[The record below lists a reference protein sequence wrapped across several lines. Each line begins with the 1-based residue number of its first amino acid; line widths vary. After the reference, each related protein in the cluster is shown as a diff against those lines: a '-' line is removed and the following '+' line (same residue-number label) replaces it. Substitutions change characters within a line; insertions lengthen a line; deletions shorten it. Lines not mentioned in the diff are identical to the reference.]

1 MKRHFLLL
9 CLLVSVMTAWA
20 DNYKV
25 AANYTPLSELTSGYY
40 VIRVFGDKANANG
53 NYLYSNGERAQHDA
67 ASVTTSYE
75 GTDEL
80 TNANY
85 VWKLYVGETNGQ
97 KTIQLYNVGANKFIR
112 KNIKEADD
120 AQKTNNKMLGDAI
133 ATYNTL
139 ENVNSPQGFRLKSGN
154 VFVVDDGSKTD
165 GYLGNWAVKETAD
178 NCAQF
183 KVYKVGIDVTY
194 NFDLD
199 GKTYTK
205 KVTALGTETPQAA
218 YEAFYTFPGY
228 VKTTDTWPSGTV
240 SEENNTF
247 TIACSKVNGYPVETN
262 KWYFMKI
269 GIFGESSSN
278 AARNGY
284 IFDTSSQITT
294 NTQTVGLLNNGFAW
308 KFEGNPFDGYTI
320 VNAAGRRLVTS
331 IVGTNADASTSPS
344 MVKIEST
351 DKAYCDK
358 WDVQGTSVVKND
370 KQSAYWGKHAF
381 VLSAKDH
388 PNYIIHA
395 YNSNKVGYW
404 KSTEVD
410 EGSAIVLSNTLPA
423 ISLKE
428 SNGKHYATY
437 YLPFAA
443 KAPEGVKAYA
453 GTVSNGSV
461 KLTEYANGVIPA
473 NTGVLLV
480 SDNATSAT
488 FTLANDADVTAID
501 NDLKGVNALTELTN
515 VKNSEQVRIFSTKD
529 GVAGFYKPNSNIT
542 SLAANKAYV
551 MAPAT
556 EGALALNFGGNV
568 TGINSVSDNAVMPN
582 NVEIY
587 DLAGRRVNHAVKGVY
602 VVNGKKIIVK

>member
-25 AANYTPLSELTSGYY
+25 AATCTPLSELTSGYY
-40 VIRVFGDKANANG
+40 VIRVFGDKANDNG
-53 NYLYSNGERAQHDA
+53 NYLYGNGQKAQHDA

-75 GTDEL
+75 GTSTL
-80 TNANY
+80 TDANY
-85 VWKLYVGETNGQ
+85 VWKIYVGETNGQ
-97 KTIQLYNVGANKFIR
+97 KTIQLYNVGTNKFIR
-112 KNIKEADD
+112 KNTQDN
-120 AQKTNNKMLGDAI
+120 TNNNNMLGDGNI
-133 ATYNTL
+133 ATYYTL
-139 ENVNSPQGFRLKSGN
+139 ENANSPKGFRLKSGN
-154 VFVVDDGSKTD
+154 VFVVDDRNDSNNEFF
-165 GYLGNWAVKETAD
+165 LGNWAVKETD
-178 NCAQF
+178 SNCAQF
-183 KVYKVGIDVTY
+183 KVYKVGFDVTY
-194 NFDLD
+194 NFELD

-205 KVTALGTETPQAA
+205 KVTALGTGTPQDA
-218 YEAFYTFPGY
+218 YNAFYTFPGY
-228 VKTTDTWPSGTV
+228 VTATWPSGNV

-247 TIACSKVNGYPVETN
+247 TIACSKTGGYPVETN

-269 GIFGESSSN
+269 GIFGEGNS
-278 AARNGY
+278 RNGY

-308 KFEGNPFDGYTI
+308 KFEGNPFDGYAI

-331 IVGTNADASTSPS
+331 VVGTSDDASTSPS
-344 MVKIEST
+344 MVKIESA

-358 WDVQGTSVVKND
+358 WDVQGTSVVA
-370 KQSAYWGKHAF
+370 QGSWYAYWGTGAF

-395 YNSNKVGYW
+395 YNTNKVGYW
-404 KSTEVD
+404 KSTAVD

-423 ISLKE
+423 ISLNE
-428 SNGKHYATY
+428 SDGKHYATY

-488 FTLANDADVTAID
+488 FTLANNADVTAID
-501 NDLKGVNALTELTN
+501 NDLKGVTAVTELTG
-515 VKNSEQVRIFSTKD
+515 VENSDQVRIFSTKD

-551 MAPAT
+551 MAPST
-556 EGALALNFGGNV
+556 EGALALNFGGDV
-568 TGINSVSDNAVMPN
+568 TAINSVSDNAAMSHNAV
-582 NVEIY
+582 IY
-587 DLAGRRVNHAVKGVY
+587 DLAGRRVSHAVKGVY
-602 VVNGKKIIVK
+602 VINGKKIIVK

>member
-9 CLLVSVMTAWA
+9 CLLVSVMTTWA

-25 AANYTPLSELTSGYY
+25 AATCTPLSELTSGYY

-75 GTDEL
+75 GTSTL
-80 TNANY
+80 TDANY
-85 VWKLYVGETNGQ
+85 VWKVYVGETIGQ

-112 KNIKEADD
+112 KN
-120 AQKTNNKMLGDAI
+120 AQEEYTTNNNMLGDAI

-139 ENVNSPQGFRLKSGN
+139 ENANSPQGFRLKSGN
-154 VFVVDDGSKTD
+154 VFVVDDGSTTD
-165 GYLGNWAVKETAD
+165 GYLGNWAVEETAS

-194 NFDLD
+194 NFVLD
-199 GKTYTK
+199 GNTYTK

-218 YEAFYTFPGY
+218 YNAFYTFPGY
-228 VKTTDTWPSGTV
+228 IRATWADGTV
-240 SEENNTF
+240 SESNNTF
-247 TIACSKVNGYPVETN
+247 TIECNKVNGYPVETN

-269 GIFGESSSN
+269 GIFGEGNS
-278 AARNGY
+278 RNGY
-284 IFDTSSQITT
+284 IFDTSSQIAT

-308 KFEGNPFDGYTI
+308 KFEGNPFDGYAI
-320 VNAAGRRLVTS
+320 VNAAGSRLVTS
-331 IVGTNADASTSPS
+331 VVGTSDNASTSPS

-358 WDVQGTSVVKND
+358 WDIQGTSVVKEGSWN
-370 KQSAYWGKHAF
+370 AYWGKGAF

-388 PNYIIHA
+388 PGYIIHA
-395 YNSNKVGYW
+395 HNSNKVGYG
-404 KSTEVD
+404 KSTAVD
-410 EGSAIVLSNTLPA
+410 EGPAIVLSNTLPA
-423 ISLKE
+423 ISLNE

-453 GTVSNGSV
+453 GTVSNGNV

-473 NTGVLLV
+473 NEGVLLV

-488 FTLANDADVTAID
+488 FTLANDADVTTID
-501 NDLKGVNALTELTN
+501 NDLKGVNAVTKLTN
-515 VKNSEQVRIFSTKD
+515 VENSEQVRIFSTKD
-529 GVAGFYKPNSNIT
+529 GVVGFYKPNSDIT

-551 MAPAT
+551 IAPAT

-568 TGINSVSDNAVMPN
+568 TGINSVSDNAAMPN

>member
-25 AANYTPLSELTSGYY
+25 AATCTPLSELTSGYY

-75 GTDEL
+75 EGTDEL
-80 TNANY
+80 TDANY
-85 VWKLYVGETNGQ
+85 VWKVYVGETNGQ

-112 KNIKEADD
+112 KN
-120 AQKTNNKMLGDAI
+120 AQEEYTTNNNMLGDAI

-139 ENVNSPQGFRLKSGN
+139 ENANSPQGFRLKSGN
-154 VFVVDDGSKTD
+154 VFVVDDGSTTD
-165 GYLGNWAVKETAD
+165 GYLGNWAVEETAS

-194 NFDLD
+194 NFVLD
-199 GKTYTK
+199 GNTYTK

-218 YEAFYTFPGY
+218 YNAFYTFPGY
-228 VKTTDTWPSGTV
+228 IRATWADGTV
-240 SEENNTF
+240 SESNNTF
-247 TIACSKVNGYPVETN
+247 TVACSKVNGYPVETN

-269 GIFGESSSN
+269 GIFGESNS
-278 AARNGY
+278 RNGY

-308 KFEGNPFDGYTI
+308 KFEGNPFDGYAI
-320 VNAAGRRLVTS
+320 VNAAGSRLVTS
-331 IVGTNADASTSPS
+331 VVGTSDNASTSPS
-344 MVKIEST
+344 MVKIESA

-358 WDVQGTSVVKND
+358 WDIQGTSVVKEGSWN
-370 KQSAYWGKHAF
+370 AYWGKGAF

-388 PNYIIHA
+388 PGYIIHA

-423 ISLKE
+423 ISLNE

-473 NTGVLLV
+473 NEGVLLV

-488 FTLANDADVTAID
+488 FTLANDADVTTID
-501 NDLKGVNALTELTN
+501 NDLKGVTAATELTG
-515 VKNSEQVRIFSTKD
+515 VDNSERVRIFSTKD

-568 TGINSVSDNAVMPN
+568 TGINSVSDNAAMPN

-587 DLAGRRVNHAVKGVY
+587 DLAGRRVSHAVKGVY

>member
-25 AANYTPLSELTSGYY
+25 AATCTPLSELTSGYY
-40 VIRVFGDKANANG
+40 VIRVFGDKANDNG
-53 NYLYSNGERAQHDA
+53 NYLYSNGQKAQHDA

-75 GTDEL
+75 GTSNL
-80 TNANY
+80 TDANY
-85 VWKLYVGETNGQ
+85 VWKVYVGETNGQ

-112 KNIKEADD
+112 KNAKEGD
-120 AQKTNNKMLGDAI
+120 ATNNNMLGDGAI

-139 ENVNSPQGFRLKSGN
+139 ENANSPKGFRLKSGN
-154 VFVVDDGSKTD
+154 VFVVDDGTTSN
-165 GYLGNWAVKETAD
+165 GFLGNWAVKETAA

-183 KVYKVGIDVTY
+183 KVYKVGFDVTY
-194 NFDLD
+194 NFELD
-199 GKTYTK
+199 GSTYTK
-205 KVTALGTETPQAA
+205 KVTALGTETPKAA

-228 VKTTDTWPSGTV
+228 VQPTWADGTV
-240 SEENNTF
+240 SESNNTF
-247 TIACSKVNGYPVETN
+247 TVACSKPNGYPVETN

-269 GIFGESSSN
+269 GIFDENGSN

-294 NTQTVGLLNNGFAW
+294 DTQTVGLHNNGFAW
-308 KFEGNPFDGYTI
+308 KFEGNLFDGYVI

-331 IVGTNADASTSPS
+331 VVGISDNASTSPS
-344 MVKIEST
+344 MVKIESA

-358 WDVQGTSVVKND
+358 WDVQGTSVVKEGSWN
-370 KQSAYWGKHAF
+370 AYWGKGAF

-388 PNYIIHA
+388 PEYIIHA
-395 YNSNKVGYW
+395 YNSKKVGYW
-404 KSTEVD
+404 KSTAVD

-423 ISLKE
+423 ISLNE
-428 SNGKHYATY
+428 SDGKHYATY

-473 NTGVLLV
+473 NKGVLLV

-488 FTLANDADVTAID
+488 FTLANDADVTVTD
-501 NDLKGVNALTELTN
+501 NDLKGVNAVTELTG
-515 VKNSEQVRIFSTKD
+515 VDNSGQVRIFSTKN

-568 TGINSVSDNAVMPN
+568 TGINSVSDNAAMPHN
-582 NVEIY
+582 AVIY
-587 DLAGRRVNHAVKGVY
+587 DLAGRRVSHAVKGVY
-602 VVNGKKIIVK
+602 VINGKKIIVK

>member
-9 CLLVSVMTAWA
+9 CLLVSVMTTWA

-25 AANYTPLSELTSGYY
+25 AATCTPLSELTSGYY

-75 GTDEL
+75 GTSTL
-80 TNANY
+80 TDANY
-85 VWKLYVGETNGQ
+85 VWKVYVGETNGQ

-112 KNIKEADD
+112 KNVQEVYE
-120 AQKTNNKMLGDAI
+120 TNNNMLGDAI
-133 ATYNTL
+133 ATYKTL
-139 ENVNSPQGFRLKSGN
+139 ENANSPQGFRLKSGN
-154 VFVVDDGSKTD
+154 VFVVDDGSTTD
-165 GYLGNWAVKETAD
+165 GYLGNWAVEETAS

-194 NFDLD
+194 NFVLD
-199 GKTYTK
+199 GNTYTK

-218 YEAFYTFPGY
+218 YNAFYTFPGY
-228 VKTTDTWPSGTV
+228 IRATWADGTV
-240 SEENNTF
+240 SESNNTF
-247 TIACSKVNGYPVETN
+247 TIECNKVNGYPVETN

-269 GIFGESSSN
+269 GIFGEGNS
-278 AARNGY
+278 RNGY
-284 IFDTSSQITT
+284 IFDTSSQIAT

-308 KFEGNPFDGYTI
+308 KFEGNPFDGYAI
-320 VNAAGRRLVTS
+320 VNAAGSRLVTS
-331 IVGTNADASTSPS
+331 VVGTSDNASTSPS
-344 MVKIEST
+344 MVKIESA

-358 WDVQGTSVVKND
+358 WDIQGTSVVKEGSWN
-370 KQSAYWGKHAF
+370 AYWGKGAF

-388 PNYIIHA
+388 PGYIIHA
-395 YNSNKVGYW
+395 HNSNKVGYW
-404 KSTEVD
+404 KSTAVD

-423 ISLKE
+423 ISLNE

-473 NTGVLLV
+473 NEGVLLV

-488 FTLANDADVTAID
+488 FTLANDADVTTID
-501 NDLKGVNALTELTN
+501 NDLKGVNDVTELTN
-515 VKNSEQVRIFSTKD
+515 VENSEQVRIFSTKG
-529 GVAGFYKPNSNIT
+529 GVVGFYKPNSNIT

-551 MAPAT
+551 IAPAT

-568 TGINSVSDNAVMPN
+568 TGINSVSDNAAMPN

>member
-25 AANYTPLSELTSGYY
+25 AATCTPLSELTSGYY
-40 VIRVFGDKANANG
+40 VIRVFGDKANDNG

-67 ASVTTSYE
+67 ASVTTAYE

-85 VWKLYVGETNGQ
+85 VWKVYVGETNGQ

-112 KNIKEADD
+112 KNIKLNDD

-139 ENVNSPQGFRLKSGN
+139 ENANSPQGFRLKSGN
-154 VFVVDDGSKTD
+154 VFVVDDGSTTD
-165 GYLGNWAVKETAD
+165 GYLGNWAVEETAP

-194 NFDLD
+194 NFELD
-199 GKTYTK
+199 GNTYTK

-218 YEAFYTFPGY
+218 YNAFYTFPGY
-228 VKTTDTWPSGTV
+228 IRASWASGTV
-240 SEENNTF
+240 SEENNSF
-247 TIACSKVNGYPVETN
+247 TIECSKVNGYPVEIN

-294 NTQTVGLLNNGFAW
+294 NTQTVSLLNNGFAW
-308 KFEGNPFDGYTI
+308 KFEGNPFDGYAI

-331 IVGTNADASTSPS
+331 VVGTSDDASTSPS
-344 MVKIEST
+344 MVNIET
-351 DKAYCDK
+351 VDKAYCDK
-358 WDVQGTSVVKND
+358 WDIQGTSVVKQGSWN
-370 KQSAYWGKHAF
+370 AYWGKGAF

-388 PNYIIHA
+388 PDYIIHA
-395 YNSNKVGYW
+395 YNTKKVGYW

-423 ISLKE
+423 INLNE

-501 NDLKGVNALTELTN
+501 NDIKGVNAVTKLTGVN
-515 VKNSEQVRIFSTKD
+515 NSEQVRIFSTKD
-529 GVAGFYKPNSNIT
+529 GVAGFYKPNNNIT

-568 TGINSVSDNAVMPN
+568 TGINSVSDNAAMPN
-582 NVEIY
+582 NVVIY
-587 DLAGRRVNHAVKGVY
+587 DLAGRRVSHAVKGVY

>member
-9 CLLVSVMTAWA
+9 CLLVSVMTTWA

-25 AANYTPLSELTSGYY
+25 AATCTPLSELTSGYY

-75 GTDEL
+75 GTSTL
-80 TNANY
+80 TDANY
-85 VWKLYVGETNGQ
+85 VWKVYVGETNGQ

-112 KNIKEADD
+112 KN
-120 AQKTNNKMLGDAI
+120 AQENYTTNNNMLGDAI
-133 ATYNTL
+133 ATYKTL
-139 ENVNSPQGFRLKSGN
+139 ENANSPQGFRLKSGN
-154 VFVVDDGSKTD
+154 VFVVDDGSTTD
-165 GYLGNWAVKETAD
+165 GYLGNWAVEETAS

-194 NFDLD
+194 NFVLD

-218 YEAFYTFPGY
+218 YNAFYTFPGY
-228 VKTTDTWPSGTV
+228 VRASWADGTV
-240 SEENNTF
+240 SESNNTF
-247 TIACSKVNGYPVETN
+247 TIECSKTNDYPVEID

-269 GIFGESSSN
+269 GIFGEGNS
-278 AARNGY
+278 RNGY

-308 KFEGNPFDGYTI
+308 KFEGNPFDGYAI
-320 VNAAGRRLVTS
+320 VNAAGSRLVTS
-331 IVGTNADASTSPS
+331 VVGTSDNASTSPS
-344 MVKIEST
+344 MVKIESA

-358 WDVQGTSVVKND
+358 WDVQGTSVVASGS
-370 KQSAYWGKHAF
+370 QSAYWGAHAF

-395 YNSNKVGYW
+395 YDTNKVGYW
-404 KSTEVD
+404 KSTAVD
-410 EGSAIVLSNTLPA
+410 VGSAIVLSNTLPA
-423 ISLKE
+423 ISLNA

-437 YLPFAA
+437 CLPFAA

-473 NTGVLLV
+473 NKGVLLV

-488 FTLANDADVTAID
+488 FTLANDDDVTTID
-501 NDLKGVNALTELTN
+501 NDLKGVNAVTELTN
-515 VKNSEQVRIFSTKD
+515 VENSEQVRIFSTKD
-529 GVAGFYKPNSNIT
+529 GVVGFYKPNSNIT

-568 TGINSVSDNAVMPN
+568 TGINSVSDNAAMPN

>member
-9 CLLVSVMTAWA
+9 CLLVSVMTTWA

-25 AANYTPLSELTSGYY
+25 AATCTPLSELTSGYY

-75 GTDEL
+75 GTSTL
-80 TNANY
+80 TDANY
-85 VWKLYVGETNGQ
+85 VWKVYVGETNGQ

-139 ENVNSPQGFRLKSGN
+139 ENANSPQGFRLKSGD
-154 VFVVDDGSKTD
+154 VFVVDDGSTTD
-165 GYLGNWAVKETAD
+165 GYLGNWAVEETAP

-183 KVYKVGIDVTY
+183 KVYKVGFDVTY
-194 NFDLD
+194 NFQLD
-199 GKTYTK
+199 DKTYTK
-205 KVTALGTETPQAA
+205 KVTALGTETPKAA

-228 VKTTDTWPSGTV
+228 IRATWAEGTV
-240 SEENNTF
+240 SESNNSF
-247 TIACSKVNGYPVETN
+247 TVACSKVNDYPVETN

-269 GIFGESSSN
+269 GIFGEGNS
-278 AARNGY
+278 RNGY

-294 NTQTVGLLNNGFAW
+294 NTQTVGLLNNVFAW
-308 KFEGNPFDGYTI
+308 KFEGNPFDGYVI

-331 IVGTNADASTSPS
+331 VVGTSDNASTSPS
-344 MVKIEST
+344 MVKIESA

-358 WDVQGTSVVKND
+358 WDIQGTSVVKEGSWN
-370 KQSAYWGKHAF
+370 AYWGKGAF

-388 PNYIIHA
+388 PGYIIHA

-423 ISLKE
+423 INLNE

-473 NTGVLLV
+473 NKGVLLV

-501 NDLKGVNALTELTN
+501 NDLKGVTAATELTG
-515 VKNSEQVRIFSTKD
+515 VDNSERVRIFSTKD

-568 TGINSVSDNAVMPN
+568 TGINSVSDNAAMPHSA
-582 NVEIY
+582 VIY

>member
-75 GTDEL
+75 GTSTL
-80 TNANY
+80 TDANY
-85 VWKLYVGETNGQ
+85 VWKVYVGETNGQ

-139 ENVNSPQGFRLKSGN
+139 ENANSPQGFRLKSGD
-154 VFVVDDGSKTD
+154 VFVVDDGSTTD
-165 GYLGNWAVKETAD
+165 GYLGNWAVKETAT

-194 NFDLD
+194 NFVLD

-218 YEAFYTFPGY
+218 YNAFYTFPGY
-228 VKTTDTWPSGTV
+228 VRASWADGTV
-240 SEENNTF
+240 SESNNTF
-247 TIACSKVNGYPVETN
+247 TIECSKTNDYPVETN

-269 GIFGESSSN
+269 GLFGEGNS
-278 AARNGY
+278 RNGY

-320 VNAAGRRLVTS
+320 VNAAGSRLVTS
-331 IVGTNADASTSPS
+331 IVGTSDDASTSPS
-344 MVKIEST
+344 MVKIET
-351 DKAYCDK
+351 ADKAYCDK
-358 WDVQGTSVVKND
+358 WDIQGTSVVKEGSWN
-370 KQSAYWGKHAF
+370 AYWGKGAF

-388 PNYIIHA
+388 PGYIIHA

-404 KSTEVD
+404 KSTAVD

-423 ISLKE
+423 ISLNA

-437 YLPFAA
+437 CLPFAA

-473 NTGVLLV
+473 NKGVLLV

-488 FTLANDADVTAID
+488 FTLADDADVTTID
-501 NDLKGVNALTELTN
+501 NDLKGVNDVTELTN
-515 VKNSEQVRIFSTKD
+515 VENREQVRIFSTKD
-529 GVAGFYKPNSNIT
+529 GVVGFYKPNSNIT

-551 MAPAT
+551 MAPAK

>member
-25 AANYTPLSELTSGYY
+25 AATCTPLSELTSGYY
-40 VIRVFGDKANANG
+40 VIRVFGDKANDNG
-53 NYLYSNGERAQHDA
+53 NYLYGNGQKAQHDA

-75 GTDEL
+75 GTSTL
-80 TNANY
+80 ANANY
-85 VWKLYVGETNGQ
+85 VWKIYVGETNGQ
-97 KTIQLYNVGANKFIR
+97 KTIQLYNVGTNKFIR
-112 KNIKEADD
+112 KN
-120 AQKTNNKMLGDAI
+120 AQEDYATNNNMLGDGAI

-139 ENVNSPQGFRLKSGN
+139 ENANSPKGFRLKSGN
-154 VFVVDDGSKTD
+154 VFVVDDGSRTD
-165 GYLGNWAVKETAD
+165 GYLGNWAVKETAT

-194 NFDLD
+194 NFELD

-205 KVTALGTETPQAA
+205 KVTALGTETPKAA

-228 VKTTDTWPSGTV
+228 VTANWETNTV
-240 SEENNTF
+240 SESNNTF
-247 TIACSKVNGYPVETN
+247 IVACSKTGGYPVETN

-269 GIFGESSSN
+269 GIFGEGNS
-278 AARNGY
+278 RNGY

-308 KFEGNPFDGYTI
+308 KFEGNPFDGYAI

-331 IVGTNADASTSPS
+331 VVGTSDDASTSPS
-344 MVKIEST
+344 MVKIESA

-358 WDVQGTSVVKND
+358 WDVQGTSVVA
-370 KQSAYWGKHAF
+370 QGSWYAYWGTGAF

-395 YNSNKVGYW
+395 YNTNKVGYW
-404 KSTEVD
+404 KSTAVD

-423 ISLKE
+423 ISLNE
-428 SNGKHYATY
+428 SDGKHYATY

-488 FTLANDADVTAID
+488 FTLANNADVTAID
-501 NDLKGVNALTELTN
+501 NDLKGVTAVTELTG
-515 VKNSEQVRIFSTKD
+515 VENSDQVRIFSTKD

-551 MAPAT
+551 MAPST
-556 EGALALNFGGNV
+556 EGALALNFGGDV
-568 TGINSVSDNAVMPN
+568 TAINSVSDNAAMSHNAV
-582 NVEIY
+582 IY
-587 DLAGRRVNHAVKGVY
+587 DLAGRRVSHAVKGVY
-602 VVNGKKIIVK
+602 VINGKKIIVK

>member
-25 AANYTPLSELTSGYY
+25 AATCTPLSELTSGYY

-75 GTDEL
+75 EGTDEL
-80 TNANY
+80 TDANY
-85 VWKLYVGETNGQ
+85 VWKVYVGETNGQ

-112 KNIKEADD
+112 KN
-120 AQKTNNKMLGDAI
+120 AQENYTTNNNMLGDAI

-139 ENVNSPQGFRLKSGN
+139 ENANSPQGFRLKSGN
-154 VFVVDDGSKTD
+154 VFVVDDGSTTD
-165 GYLGNWAVKETAD
+165 GYLGNWAVEETAS

-194 NFDLD
+194 NFVLD

-218 YEAFYTFPGY
+218 YNAFYTFPGY
-228 VKTTDTWPSGTV
+228 IRATWADGTV
-240 SEENNTF
+240 SESNNTF
-247 TIACSKVNGYPVETN
+247 TIECNKVNGYPVETN

-269 GIFGESSSN
+269 GIFGEGNS
-278 AARNGY
+278 RNGY
-284 IFDTSSQITT
+284 IFDTSSQIAT

-308 KFEGNPFDGYTI
+308 KFEGNPFDGYAI

-331 IVGTNADASTSPS
+331 IVGTSDDASTSPS
-344 MVKIEST
+344 MVNIET
-351 DKAYCDK
+351 ADKAYCDK
-358 WDVQGTSVVKND
+358 WDIQGTSVVKEGSWN
-370 KQSAYWGKHAF
+370 AYWGKGAF

-388 PNYIIHA
+388 PGYIIHA
-395 YNSNKVGYW
+395 HNSNKVGYW
-404 KSTEVD
+404 KSTAVD

-423 ISLKE
+423 ISLNE

-473 NTGVLLV
+473 NEGVLLV

-488 FTLANDADVTAID
+488 FTLANDDDVTTID
-501 NDLKGVNALTELTN
+501 NDLKGVNAVTELTG
-515 VKNSEQVRIFSTKD
+515 VDNSERVRIFSTKD

-568 TGINSVSDNAVMPN
+568 TGINSVSDNAAMPN

-587 DLAGRRVNHAVKGVY
+587 DLAGRRVSHAVKGVY

>member
-9 CLLVSVMTAWA
+9 CLLVSVMTTWA

-25 AANYTPLSELTSGYY
+25 AATCTPLSELTSGYY

-75 GTDEL
+75 GTSTL
-80 TNANY
+80 TDANY
-85 VWKLYVGETNGQ
+85 VWKVYVGETNGQ

-112 KNIKEADD
+112 KN
-120 AQKTNNKMLGDAI
+120 AQENYTTNNNMLGDAI

-139 ENVNSPQGFRLKSGN
+139 ENANSPQGFRLKSGN
-154 VFVVDDGSKTD
+154 VFVVDDGSTTD
-165 GYLGNWAVKETAD
+165 GYLGNWAVEETAS

-194 NFDLD
+194 NFVLD

-218 YEAFYTFPGY
+218 YNAFYTFPGY
-228 VKTTDTWPSGTV
+228 VRASWADGTV
-240 SEENNTF
+240 SESNNTF
-247 TIACSKVNGYPVETN
+247 TIECSKTNDYPVETN

-269 GIFGESSSN
+269 GIFGEGNS
-278 AARNGY
+278 RNGY

-308 KFEGNPFDGYTI
+308 KFEGNPFDGYAI
-320 VNAAGRRLVTS
+320 VNAAGSRLVTS
-331 IVGTNADASTSPS
+331 VVGTSDNASTSPS
-344 MVKIEST
+344 MAKIESA

-358 WDVQGTSVVKND
+358 WDVQGTSVVASGS
-370 KQSAYWGKHAF
+370 QSAYWGAHAF

-395 YNSNKVGYW
+395 YDTNKVGYW
-404 KSTEVD
+404 KSTAVD
-410 EGSAIVLSNTLPA
+410 VGSAIVLSNTLPA
-423 ISLKE
+423 ISLNE
-428 SNGKHYATY
+428 SNGKHCATY

-473 NTGVLLV
+473 NKGVLLV

-501 NDLKGVNALTELTN
+501 NDLKGVTAATELTG
-515 VKNSEQVRIFSTKD
+515 VDNSERVRIFSTKD

-568 TGINSVSDNAVMPN
+568 TGINSVSDNAAMPN

>member
-40 VIRVFGDKANANG
+40 VIRVFGDKANAKG

-75 GTDEL
+75 GTSTL
-80 TNANY
+80 TDANY
-85 VWKLYVGETNGQ
+85 VWKVYVGETNGQ

-112 KNIKEADD
+112 KN
-120 AQKTNNKMLGDAI
+120 AQEEYTTNNNMLGDGAI

-139 ENVNSPQGFRLKSGN
+139 ENANSPQGFRLKSGN
-154 VFVVDDGSKTD
+154 VFVVDDGSTTD
-165 GYLGNWAVKETAD
+165 GYLGNWAVEETAS

-194 NFDLD
+194 NFVLD

-218 YEAFYTFPGY
+218 YNAFYTFPGY
-228 VKTTDTWPSGTV
+228 VRASWADGTV
-240 SEENNTF
+240 SESNNTF
-247 TIACSKVNGYPVETN
+247 TIECSKTNDYPVETN

-269 GIFGESSSN
+269 GLFGESSSN
-278 AARNGY
+278 AERNGY
-284 IFDTSSQITT
+284 IFDTSSQIAT
-294 NTQTVGLLNNGFAW
+294 NTQTVGLLNNSFAW
-308 KFEGNPFDGYTI
+308 KFEGNPFDGYAI
-320 VNAAGRRLVTS
+320 VNAAGSRLVTS
-331 IVGTNADASTSPS
+331 VVGTSDNASTSPS
-344 MVKIEST
+344 MVKIESA

-358 WDVQGTSVVKND
+358 WDVQGTSVVASGS
-370 KQSAYWGKHAF
+370 QSAYWGAHAF

-395 YNSNKVGYW
+395 YDTNKVGYW
-404 KSTEVD
+404 KSTAVD
-410 EGSAIVLSNTLPA
+410 VGSAIVLSNTLPA
-423 ISLKE
+423 ISLNE

-473 NTGVLLV
+473 NKGVLLV

-501 NDLKGVNALTELTN
+501 NDLKGVTAATELTG
-515 VKNSEQVRIFSTKD
+515 VDNSERVRIFSTKD

-568 TGINSVSDNAVMPN
+568 TGINSVSDNAAMPN

-602 VVNGKKIIVK
+602 VVNGKKNIVK

>member
-75 GTDEL
+75 GTDNL
-80 TNANY
+80 TDANY
-85 VWKLYVGETNGQ
+85 VWKVYVGETNGQ

-112 KNIKEADD
+112 KNVQEGYE
-120 AQKTNNKMLGDAI
+120 TNNNMLGDAI

-139 ENVNSPQGFRLKSGN
+139 ENANSPQGFRLKSGN
-154 VFVVDDGSKTD
+154 VFVVDDGSTTD
-165 GYLGNWAVKETAD
+165 GYLGNWAVKETAT

-194 NFDLD
+194 NFVLD

-218 YEAFYTFPGY
+218 YNAFYTFPGY
-228 VKTTDTWPSGTV
+228 VRASWADGTV
-240 SEENNTF
+240 SESNNTF
-247 TIACSKVNGYPVETN
+247 TIECSKTNDYPVETN

-269 GIFGESSSN
+269 GLFGEGNS
-278 AARNGY
+278 RNGY

-320 VNAAGRRLVTS
+320 VNAAGSRLVTS
-331 IVGTNADASTSPS
+331 IVGTSADASTSPS
-344 MVKIEST
+344 MVNIESA

-358 WDVQGTSVVKND
+358 WDVQGTSVVASGS
-370 KQSAYWGKHAF
+370 QSAYWGKHAF

-395 YNSNKVGYW
+395 YDTNKVGYW
-404 KSTEVD
+404 KSTAVD
-410 EGSAIVLSNTLPA
+410 VGSAIVLSNTLPA
-423 ISLKE
+423 ISLNE

-473 NTGVLLV
+473 NKGVLLV

-488 FTLANDADVTAID
+488 FTLANDADVTTID
-501 NDLKGVNALTELTN
+501 NDLKGVNDVTELTN
-515 VKNSEQVRIFSTKD
+515 VENSEQVRIFSTKD
-529 GVAGFYKPNSNIT
+529 GVVGFYKPNSNIT

-551 MAPAT
+551 MAPAK

-568 TGINSVSDNAVMPN
+568 TAINSVSDNAVMPN

-587 DLAGRRVNHAVKGVY
+587 DLAGRRVSHAVKGVY

>member
-25 AANYTPLSELTSGYY
+25 ATTCTPLSELTSGYY

-53 NYLYSNGERAQHDA
+53 NYLYGNGQRAQHDA

-75 GTDEL
+75 GKSTL

-85 VWKLYVGETNGQ
+85 VWKIYVGETNGQ
-97 KTIQLYNVGANKFIR
+97 KTIQLYNVGTNKFIR
-112 KNIKEADD
+112 KN
-120 AQKTNNKMLGDAI
+120 AQEDYSTNNNMLGDGAI

-139 ENVNSPQGFRLKSGN
+139 ENANSPQGFRLKSGN
-154 VFVVDDGSKTD
+154 VFVVDDGNTSD
-165 GYLGNWAVKETAD
+165 GYLGNWAVIETAP

-194 NFDLD
+194 NFALD
-199 GKTYTK
+199 GNTYTK
-205 KVTALGTETPQAA
+205 KVTALGTEAPQAA
-218 YEAFYTFPGY
+218 YNAFYTFPGY
-228 VKTTDTWPSGTV
+228 VTATWPSGTV

-247 TIACSKVNGYPVETN
+247 TIACSKVNGYPVEIN

-269 GIFGESSSN
+269 GIFGEGNS
-278 AARNGY
+278 RNGY

-294 NTQTVGLLNNGFAW
+294 NTQTVSLLNNGFAW
-308 KFEGNPFDGYTI
+308 KFEGNPFDGYAI

-331 IVGTNADASTSPS
+331 VVGTNDNASTSPS
-344 MVKIEST
+344 MVKIESA

-358 WDVQGTSVVKND
+358 WDVQGTSVVANGS
-370 KQSAYWGKHAF
+370 QNAYWGKHAF

-388 PNYIIHA
+388 PDYIIHA
-395 YNSNKVGYW
+395 YDTKKVGYW
-404 KSTEVD
+404 KSTAVD

-423 ISLKE
+423 INLNE
-428 SNGKHYATY
+428 SDGKHYATY

-488 FTLANDADVTAID
+488 FTLANDADVTSID

-551 MAPAT
+551 MAPDT

-568 TGINSVSDNAVMPN
+568 TGINSVSDNAAMPN
-582 NVEIY
+582 NVVIY
-587 DLAGRRVNHAVKGVY
+587 DLAGRRVSHAVKGVY

>member
-25 AANYTPLSELTSGYY
+25 AATCTPLSELTSGYY
-40 VIRVFGDKANANG
+40 VIRVFGDKANDNG
-53 NYLYSNGERAQHDA
+53 NYLYGNGQRAQHEA
-67 ASVTTSYE
+67 ASFTTSYE
-75 GTDEL
+75 GTSTL

-85 VWKLYVGETNGQ
+85 VWKIYVGETNGQ
-97 KTIQLYNVGANKFIR
+97 KTIQLYNVGANKFIH
-112 KNIKEADD
+112 KN
-120 AQKTNNKMLGDAI
+120 AQEEYTTNNNMLGDGAI

-139 ENVNSPQGFRLKSGN
+139 ENANSPQGFRLKSGN
-154 VFVVDDGSKTD
+154 VFVVDDGSTTD
-165 GYLGNWAVKETAD
+165 GYLGNWAVEETAS

-194 NFDLD
+194 NFVLD

-205 KVTALGTETPQAA
+205 KVTALGTEAPKAA

-228 VKTTDTWPSGTV
+228 VTTTATWPSGTV

-247 TIACSKVNGYPVETN
+247 TIACSKNSDYPVETN

-269 GIFGESSSN
+269 GLFGEGNS
-278 AARNGY
+278 RNGY
-284 IFDTSSQITT
+284 IFDTSSQIAT
-294 NTQTVGLLNNGFAW
+294 NTQTVGLLNNSFAW

-320 VNAAGRRLVTS
+320 VNATGHRLVTS
-331 IVGTNADASTSPS
+331 VMSNSNSSNYPTIVDIN
-344 MVKIEST
+344 T
-351 DKAYCDK
+351 DTKAYCDK
-358 WDVQGTSVVKND
+358 WDVQGTSVVASGS
-370 KQSAYWGKHAF
+370 QSAYWGAHAF

-388 PNYIIHA
+388 PTYILHA
-395 YNSNKVGYW
+395 YNNNKVGYW
-404 KSTEVD
+404 VSTTGVD
-410 EGSAIVLSNTLPA
+410 VGSAIVLSNTLPA
-423 ISLKE
+423 ISLNA

-437 YLPFAA
+437 CLPFAA

-473 NTGVLLV
+473 NKGVLLV

-488 FTLANDADVTAID
+488 FTLANDDDVTTID
-501 NDLKGVNALTELTN
+501 NDLKGVNDATELTS
-515 VKNSEQVRIFSTKD
+515 VENSEQVRIFSTKD
-529 GVAGFYKPNSNIT
+529 GVVGFYKPNSTIT

-587 DLAGRRVNHAVKGVY
+587 DLAGRRVSHAVKGVY

>member
-25 AANYTPLSELTSGYY
+25 AATCTPLSELTSGYY
-40 VIRVFGDKANANG
+40 VIRVFGDKANENG
-53 NYLYSNGERAQHDA
+53 NYLYGNGQRAQHDA

-75 GTDEL
+75 GTSTL
-80 TNANY
+80 TDAKY
-85 VWKLYVGETNGQ
+85 VWKIYVGETNGQ
-97 KTIQLYNVGANKFIR
+97 KTIQLYNVGTNKFIH
-112 KNIKEADD
+112 KNAKEAD
-120 AQKTNNKMLGDAI
+120 QTNNNMLGDGAI

-139 ENVNSPQGFRLKSGN
+139 ENTNSPKGFRLKSGN
-154 VFVVDDGSKTD
+154 VFVVDDNNTSD
-165 GYLGNWAVKETAD
+165 GYLGNWAVGETAP

-183 KVYKVGIDVTY
+183 KVYKVGFDVTY
-194 NFDLD
+194 NFELD
-199 GKTYTK
+199 GNTYTK

-218 YEAFYTFPGY
+218 YNAFYTFPGY
-228 VKTTDTWPSGTV
+228 IRASWASGIV
-240 SEENNTF
+240 SEENNSF
-247 TIACSKVNGYPVETN
+247 TIACSKVDGYPVETN

-278 AARNGY
+278 AERNGY

-308 KFEGNPFDGYTI
+308 NFEGNPFDGYAI

-331 IVGTNADASTSPS
+331 VVGTDATASTSPS
-344 MVKIEST
+344 MVNIESA

-358 WDVQGTSVVKND
+358 WDVQGTSVVAQGSWN
-370 KQSAYWGKHAF
+370 AYWGTGAF

-395 YNSNKVGYW
+395 YNSKKVGYW

-423 ISLKE
+423 INLNE
-428 SNGKHYATY
+428 SDGKHYATY

-473 NTGVLLV
+473 NKGVLLV

-501 NDLKGVNALTELTN
+501 NDLKGVNAVTELTG
-515 VKNSEQVRIFSTKD
+515 VDNSEQVRIFSTKD

-556 EGALALNFGGNV
+556 QGALALNFGGDV
-568 TGINSVSDNAVMPN
+568 TAINSVSDNAAMPHN
-582 NVEIY
+582 AVIY
-587 DLAGRRVNHAVKGVY
+587 DLAGRRVSHAVKGVY
-602 VVNGKKIIVK
+602 VINGKKIIVK

>member
-67 ASVTTSYE
+67 ASFTTSYE
-75 GTDEL
+75 GTSTL

-85 VWKLYVGETNGQ
+85 VWKIYVGETNGQ

-139 ENVNSPQGFRLKSGN
+139 ENANSPQGFRLKSGN
-154 VFVVDDGSKTD
+154 VFVVDDGSTTD
-165 GYLGNWAVKETAD
+165 GYLGNWAVNETAT

-194 NFDLD
+194 NFVLD

-205 KVTALGTETPQAA
+205 KVTALGTETPKAA

-228 VKTTDTWPSGTV
+228 VTTTATWPSGTV

-247 TIACSKVNGYPVETN
+247 TIACSKNSDYPVETN

-269 GIFGESSSN
+269 GLFGETN
-278 AARNGY
+278 ATRNGY
-284 IFDTSSQITT
+284 IFDTSSQIAT

-320 VNAAGRRLVTS
+320 VNATGRRLVTS
-331 IVGTNADASTSPS
+331 VMSNSNSSNYPTIVDIN
-344 MVKIEST
+344 T
-351 DKAYCDK
+351 DTKAYCDK
-358 WDVQGTSVVKND
+358 WDVQGTSVVASGS
-370 KQSAYWGKHAF
+370 QSAYWGAHAF

-388 PNYIIHA
+388 PTYILHA
-395 YNSNKVGYW
+395 YNNNKVGYW
-404 KSTEVD
+404 VSTGVD
-410 EGSAIVLSNTLPA
+410 VGSAIVLSNTLPA
-423 ISLKE
+423 VSLNE
-428 SNGKHYATY
+428 SDGKHYATY

-461 KLTEYANGVIPA
+461 KLTEYVNGVIPA
-473 NTGVLLV
+473 NKGVLLV

-488 FTLANDADVTAID
+488 FTLANDADVTVID
-501 NDLKGVNALTELTN
+501 NDLKGVNDITELTN
-515 VKNSEQVRIFSTKD
+515 VENSEQVRIFSTKD
-529 GVAGFYKPNSNIT
+529 GVVGFYKPNSTIT

-551 MAPAT
+551 MAPAK
-556 EGALALNFGGNV
+556 EGALALNFDGNV
-568 TGINSVSDNAVMPN
+568 TGINSVSDNAAMPN

-587 DLAGRRVNHAVKGVY
+587 DLAGRRVSHAVKGVY

>member
-75 GTDEL
+75 GTDKL
-80 TNANY
+80 TDANY
-85 VWKLYVGETNGQ
+85 VWKVYVGETNGQ

-112 KNIKEADD
+112 KN
-120 AQKTNNKMLGDAI
+120 AQENYTTNNNMLGDAI

-139 ENVNSPQGFRLKSGN
+139 ENANSPQGFRLKSGN
-154 VFVVDDGSKTD
+154 VFVVDDGSTTD
-165 GYLGNWAVKETAD
+165 GYLGNWAVEETAS

-194 NFDLD
+194 NFVLD
-199 GKTYTK
+199 GNTYTK

-218 YEAFYTFPGY
+218 YNAFYTFPGY
-228 VKTTDTWPSGTV
+228 IRATWADGTV
-240 SEENNTF
+240 SESNNTF
-247 TIACSKVNGYPVETN
+247 TIECNKVNGYPVETN

-269 GIFGESSSN
+269 GIFGEGNS
-278 AARNGY
+278 RNGY
-284 IFDTSSQITT
+284 IFDTSSQIAT

-308 KFEGNPFDGYTI
+308 KFEGNPFDGYAI
-320 VNAAGRRLVTS
+320 VNAAGSRLVTS
-331 IVGTNADASTSPS
+331 VVGTSDNASTSPS
-344 MVKIEST
+344 MVKIKSA

-358 WDVQGTSVVKND
+358 WDVQGTSVVASGS
-370 KQSAYWGKHAF
+370 QSAYWGAHAF

-395 YNSNKVGYW
+395 YDTKKVGYW
-404 KSTEVD
+404 KSTAVD
-410 EGSAIVLSNTLPA
+410 VGSAIVLSNTLPA
-423 ISLKE
+423 ISLNE

-473 NTGVLLV
+473 NKGVLLV

-501 NDLKGVNALTELTN
+501 NDLKGVTAVTELTN
-515 VKNSEQVRIFSTKD
+515 VENSERVRIFSTKD

-568 TGINSVSDNAVMPN
+568 TGINSVSDNAAMPN

>member
-25 AANYTPLSELTSGYY
+25 AATCTPLSELTSGYY
-40 VIRVFGDKANANG
+40 VIRVFGDKANDNG
-53 NYLYSNGERAQHDA
+53 NYLYGNDQKAQHDA

-75 GTDEL
+75 GKSTLTD
-80 TNANY
+80 AKY
-85 VWKLYVGETNGQ
+85 VWKIYVGETNGQ
-97 KTIQLYNVGANKFIR
+97 KTIQLYNVGTNKFIR
-112 KNIKEADD
+112 KN
-120 AQKTNNKMLGDAI
+120 AQEGYATNNNMLGDGAI

-139 ENVNSPQGFRLKSGN
+139 ENANSPKGFRLKSGN
-154 VFVVDDGSKTD
+154 VFVVDDGSRTD
-165 GYLGNWAVKETAD
+165 GYLGNWAVKETD
-178 NCAQF
+178 SNCAQF
-183 KVYKVGIDVTY
+183 KVYKVGFDVTY
-194 NFDLD
+194 NFELD

-205 KVTALGTETPQAA
+205 KVTALGTETPKAA

-228 VKTTDTWPSGTV
+228 VTANWETNTV
-240 SEENNTF
+240 SESNNTF
-247 TIACSKVNGYPVETN
+247 TVACSKTGGYPVETN

-269 GIFGESSSN
+269 GIFGEGNS
-278 AARNGY
+278 RNGY

-308 KFEGNPFDGYTI
+308 KFEGNPFDGYAI

-331 IVGTNADASTSPS
+331 VVGTDDNASTSPS
-344 MVKIEST
+344 MVKIESA

-358 WDVQGTSVVKND
+358 WDVQGTSVVAQGSWN
-370 KQSAYWGKHAF
+370 AYWGTGAF

-404 KSTEVD
+404 KSTAVD

-423 ISLKE
+423 ISLNE
-428 SNGKHYATY
+428 SDGKHYATY

-473 NTGVLLV
+473 NKGVLLV

-488 FTLANDADVTAID
+488 FTLANDADVTTID
-501 NDLKGVNALTELTN
+501 NDLKGVNAVTELAG
-515 VKNSEQVRIFSTKD
+515 VDNSEQVRIFSTKD

-551 MAPAT
+551 MAPTAQ
-556 EGALALNFGGNV
+556 GALALNFGGDV
-568 TGINSVSDNAVMPN
+568 TGVNSVSDNAAMPHSA
-582 NVEIY
+582 VIY
-587 DLAGRRVNHAVKGVY
+587 DLAGRRVSHVVKGVY
-602 VVNGKKIIVK
+602 VINGKKIIVK

>member
-40 VIRVFGDKANANG
+40 VIRVFGDKANENG
-53 NYLYSNGERAQHDA
+53 NYLYGNDQKAQHDA

-75 GTDEL
+75 GTSTL
-80 TNANY
+80 TDAKY
-85 VWKLYVGETNGQ
+85 VWKIYVGETNGQ
-97 KTIQLYNVGANKFIR
+97 KTIQLYNVGTNKFIR
-112 KNIKEADD
+112 KNTQD
-120 AQKTNNKMLGDAI
+120 ATNNNNMLGDGNI

-139 ENVNSPQGFRLKSGN
+139 ENANSPQGFRLKSGN
-154 VFVVDDGSKTD
+154 VFVVDDRNDSNNEFF
-165 GYLGNWAVKETAD
+165 LGNWAVDETAD

-194 NFDLD
+194 NFVLD

-205 KVTALGTETPQAA
+205 KVTALGTEAPKAA

-228 VKTTDTWPSGTV
+228 VTTTATWPSGTV

-247 TIACSKVNGYPVETN
+247 TIACSKNSDYPVETN

-269 GIFGESSSN
+269 GLFGEGNS
-278 AARNGY
+278 RNGY
-284 IFDTSSQITT
+284 IFDTSSQIAT
-294 NTQTVGLLNNGFAW
+294 NTQTVGLLNNSFAW
-308 KFEGNPFDGYTI
+308 KFEGNPFDGYAI
-320 VNAAGRRLVTS
+320 VNAAGSRLVTS
-331 IVGTNADASTSPS
+331 VVGTNDNASTSPS
-344 MVKIEST
+344 MVNIESA

-358 WDVQGTSVVKND
+358 WDVQGTSVVASGS
-370 KQSAYWGKHAF
+370 QSAYWGAHAF

-395 YNSNKVGYW
+395 YDTKKVGYW
-404 KSTEVD
+404 KSTAVD
-410 EGSAIVLSNTLPA
+410 VGSAIVLSNTLPA
-423 ISLKE
+423 ISLNE

-473 NTGVLLV
+473 NKGVLLV

-501 NDLKGVNALTELTN
+501 NDLKGVTAATELTG
-515 VKNSEQVRIFSTKD
+515 VDNSERVRIFSTKD

-551 MAPAT
+551 MAPAK

>member
-25 AANYTPLSELTSGYY
+25 AANCTPLSELTSGYY
-40 VIRVFGDKANANG
+40 VIRVFGDKANENG
-53 NYLYSNGERAQHDA
+53 NYLYGNDQKAQHDA

-75 GTDEL
+75 GKSTLTD
-80 TNANY
+80 AKY
-85 VWKLYVGETNGQ
+85 VWKIYVGETNGQ
-97 KTIQLYNVGANKFIR
+97 KTIQLYNVGTNKFIR
-112 KNIKEADD
+112 KN
-120 AQKTNNKMLGDAI
+120 AQEGYDTNNNMLGDGNI

-139 ENVNSPQGFRLKSGN
+139 ENANSPKGFRLKSGN
-154 VFVVDDGSKTD
+154 VFVVDDGSTTD
-165 GYLGNWAVKETAD
+165 GYLGNWAVKETAP

-183 KVYKVGIDVTY
+183 KVYKVGFDVIY
-194 NFDLD
+194 NFELD
-199 GKTYTK
+199 GNTYTK
-205 KVTALGTETPQAA
+205 KVTALGTETPQVA
-218 YEAFYTFPGY
+218 YNAFYTFPGY
-228 VKTTDTWPSGTV
+228 VTTTWPSDNV

-247 TIACSKVNGYPVETN
+247 TIACSKTGNYPVETN

-269 GIFGESSSN
+269 GIFGSSN

-308 KFEGNPFDGYTI
+308 KFEGNPFDGYAI
-320 VNAAGRRLVTS
+320 VNAVGRRLVTS
-331 IVGTNADASTSPS
+331 VVGTNDNASTSPS
-344 MVKIEST
+344 MVKIESA

-358 WDVQGTSVVKND
+358 WDVQGTSVVAQGSWN
-370 KQSAYWGKHAF
+370 AYWGTGAF

-395 YNSNKVGYW
+395 YSSKKVGYW
-404 KSTEVD
+404 KSTAVD

-423 ISLKE
+423 INLNE
-428 SNGKHYATY
+428 SDGKHYATY

-473 NTGVLLV
+473 NKGVLLV

-488 FTLANDADVTAID
+488 FTLANDADVTTID
-501 NDLKGVNALTELTN
+501 NDLKGVNAVTEL
-515 VKNSEQVRIFSTKD
+515 VGVDNSEQVRIFSTKD

-551 MAPAT
+551 MAPAAQ
-556 EGALALNFGGNV
+556 GALALSFGGDV
-568 TGINSVSDNAVMPN
+568 TGVNSVSDNAAMPHN
-582 NVEIY
+582 AVIY
-587 DLAGRRVNHAVKGVY
+587 DLAGRRVSHAVKGVY
-602 VVNGKKIIVK
+602 VINGKKIIVK

>member
-9 CLLVSVMTAWA
+9 CLLVSVMTTWA

-25 AANYTPLSELTSGYY
+25 AATCTPLSELTSGYY

-75 GTDEL
+75 GTSTL
-80 TNANY
+80 TDANY
-85 VWKLYVGETNGQ
+85 VWKVHVGETNGQ

-112 KNIKEADD
+112 KN
-120 AQKTNNKMLGDAI
+120 AQENYTTNNNMLGDAI
-133 ATYNTL
+133 ATYKTL
-139 ENVNSPQGFRLKSGN
+139 ENANSPQGFRLKSGN
-154 VFVVDDGSKTD
+154 VFVVDDGSTTD
-165 GYLGNWAVKETAD
+165 GYLGNWAVEETAS

-194 NFDLD
+194 NFVLD

-218 YEAFYTFPGY
+218 YNAFYTFPGY
-228 VKTTDTWPSGTV
+228 VRASWADGTV
-240 SEENNTF
+240 SESNNTF
-247 TIACSKVNGYPVETN
+247 TIECSKTNDYPVEID

-269 GIFGESSSN
+269 GIFGEGNS
-278 AARNGY
+278 RNGY

-308 KFEGNPFDGYTI
+308 KFEGNPFDGYAI
-320 VNAAGRRLVTS
+320 VNAAGSRLVTS
-331 IVGTNADASTSPS
+331 VVGTSDNASTSPS
-344 MVKIEST
+344 MVKIESA

-358 WDVQGTSVVKND
+358 WDVQGTSVVASGS
-370 KQSAYWGKHAF
+370 QSAYWGAHAF

-388 PNYIIHA
+388 PGYIIHA
-395 YNSNKVGYW
+395 YNGNKVGYW
-404 KSTEVD
+404 KSTAVD

-423 ISLKE
+423 ISLNE

-473 NTGVLLV
+473 NEGVLLV

-501 NDLKGVNALTELTN
+501 NDLKGVNAGTELTN
-515 VKNSEQVRIFSTKD
+515 VEHSEQVRIFSTKD
-529 GVAGFYKPNSNIT
+529 GVVGFYKPNSNIT

-551 MAPAT
+551 IAPAT

-568 TGINSVSDNAVMPN
+568 TGINSVSDNAAMPN

>member
-25 AANYTPLSELTSGYY
+25 AATCTPLSELTSGYY

-75 GTDEL
+75 GTSTLPD
-80 TNANY
+80 ANY
-85 VWKLYVGETNGQ
+85 VWKVYVGETNGQ

-112 KNIKEADD
+112 KNTQEGYN
-120 AQKTNNKMLGDAI
+120 TNNNMLGDGAI

-139 ENVNSPQGFRLKSGN
+139 ENANSPQGFRLKSGN
-154 VFVVDDGSKTD
+154 VFVVDDGSTTD
-165 GYLGNWAVKETAD
+165 GYLGNWAVEETAS

-194 NFDLD
+194 NFVLD

-218 YEAFYTFPGY
+218 YNAFYTFPGY
-228 VKTTDTWPSGTV
+228 VRASWADGTV
-240 SEENNTF
+240 SESNNTF
-247 TIACSKVNGYPVETN
+247 TIECSKTNDYPVETN

-269 GIFGESSSN
+269 GLFGESSSN
-278 AARNGY
+278 AERNGY

-308 KFEGNPFDGYTI
+308 KFEGNPFDGYAI
-320 VNAAGRRLVTS
+320 VNAAGSRLVTS
-331 IVGTNADASTSPS
+331 VVGTSDNASTSPS
-344 MVKIEST
+344 MVKIKSA

-358 WDVQGTSVVKND
+358 WDIQGTSVVKVGSWN
-370 KQSAYWGKHAF
+370 AYWGKGAF

-388 PNYIIHA
+388 PGYIIHA

-404 KSTEVD
+404 KSTAVD

-423 ISLKE
+423 ISLNE

-453 GTVSNGSV
+453 GTVSNGNV

-473 NTGVLLV
+473 NEGVLLV

-501 NDLKGVNALTELTN
+501 NDLKGVTAATELTG
-515 VKNSEQVRIFSTKD
+515 VDNSERVRIFSTKD

-568 TGINSVSDNAVMPN
+568 TGINSVSDNAAMPN

>member
-25 AANYTPLSELTSGYY
+25 AATCTPLSELTSGYY

-75 GTDEL
+75 EGTDEL
-80 TNANY
+80 TDANY
-85 VWKLYVGETNGQ
+85 VWKVYVGETNGQ

-112 KNIKEADD
+112 KN
-120 AQKTNNKMLGDAI
+120 AQEEYTTNNNMLGDAI

-139 ENVNSPQGFRLKSGN
+139 ENANSPQGFRLKSGN
-154 VFVVDDGSKTD
+154 VFVVDDGSTTD
-165 GYLGNWAVKETAD
+165 GYLGNWAVEETAS

-194 NFDLD
+194 NFVLD
-199 GKTYTK
+199 GNTYTK

-218 YEAFYTFPGY
+218 YNAFYTFPGY
-228 VKTTDTWPSGTV
+228 IRATWADGTV
-240 SEENNTF
+240 SESNNTF
-247 TIACSKVNGYPVETN
+247 TIECNKVNGYPVETN

-269 GIFGESSSN
+269 GIFGEGNS
-278 AARNGY
+278 RNGY
-284 IFDTSSQITT
+284 IFDTSSQIAT

-308 KFEGNPFDGYTI
+308 KFEGNPFDGYAI
-320 VNAAGRRLVTS
+320 VNAAGSRLVTS
-331 IVGTNADASTSPS
+331 VVGTSDNASTSPS
-344 MVKIEST
+344 MVKIESA

-358 WDVQGTSVVKND
+358 WDIQGTSVVKEGSWN
-370 KQSAYWGKHAF
+370 AYWGKGAF

-388 PNYIIHA
+388 PGYIIHA

-404 KSTEVD
+404 KSTAVD

-423 ISLKE
+423 INLNE

-437 YLPFAA
+437 CLPFAA
-443 KAPEGVKAYA
+443 QAPEGVKAYA

-473 NTGVLLV
+473 NKGVLLV

-501 NDLKGVNALTELTN
+501 NDLKGVTAATELTG
-515 VKNSEQVRIFSTKD
+515 VDNSERVRIFSTKD

-568 TGINSVSDNAVMPN
+568 TGINSVSDNAAMPN

>member
-25 AANYTPLSELTSGYY
+25 AATCTPLSELTSGYY
-40 VIRVFGDKANANG
+40 VIRVFGDKANDNG
-53 NYLYSNGERAQHDA
+53 NYLYGNGQIAQHDA

-75 GTDEL
+75 GTSTL
-80 TNANY
+80 TDAKY
-85 VWKLYVGETNGQ
+85 VWKIYVGETNGQ
-97 KTIQLYNVGANKFIR
+97 KTIQLYNVGTNKFIR
-112 KNIKEADD
+112 KNTQDD
-120 AQKTNNKMLGDAI
+120 TNNNNMLGDGNI
-133 ATYNTL
+133 ATYYTL
-139 ENVNSPQGFRLKSGN
+139 ENANSPKGFRLKSGN
-154 VFVVDDGSKTD
+154 VFVVDDRND
-165 GYLGNWAVKETAD
+165 NNDEFFLGNWAVDETAS

-183 KVYKVGIDVTY
+183 KVYKVGFDVTY
-194 NFDLD
+194 NFELD
-199 GKTYTK
+199 GNTYTK
-205 KVTALGTETPQAA
+205 KVTALGTEAPKAA

-228 VKTTDTWPSGTV
+228 VTATWTDGTV

-247 TIACSKVNGYPVETN
+247 TIACSKTNSYPVETN

-269 GIFGESSSN
+269 GIFGSSN

-308 KFEGNPFDGYTI
+308 KFEGNPFDGYAI

-331 IVGTNADASTSPS
+331 VVGTNDDASTSPS
-344 MVKIEST
+344 MVNIESA

-358 WDVQGTSVVKND
+358 WDVQGTSVVAEGSWN
-370 KQSAYWGKHAF
+370 AYWGTGAF

-395 YNSNKVGYW
+395 YNTNKVGYW
-404 KSTEVD
+404 KSTAVD

-423 ISLKE
+423 ISLNE
-428 SNGKHYATY
+428 SDGKHYATY

-473 NTGVLLV
+473 NKGVLLV

-501 NDLKGVNALTELTN
+501 NDLKGVTAVTELTG
-515 VKNSEQVRIFSTKD
+515 VENSEQVRIFSTKD

-556 EGALALNFGGNV
+556 DGALALNFGGDV
-568 TGINSVSDNAVMPN
+568 TGVNSVSDNAAMPHN
-582 NVEIY
+582 AVIY
-587 DLAGRRVNHAVKGVY
+587 DLAGRRVSHAVKGVY
-602 VVNGKKIIVK
+602 VINGKKIIVK

>member
-25 AANYTPLSELTSGYY
+25 AATCTPLSELTSGYY

-75 GTDEL
+75 GTSTL
-80 TNANY
+80 TDANY
-85 VWKLYVGETNGQ
+85 VWKVYVGETNGQ

-120 AQKTNNKMLGDAI
+120 APKTNNKMLGDAI

-139 ENVNSPQGFRLKSGN
+139 ENANSPQGFRLKSGD
-154 VFVVDDGSKTD
+154 VFVVDDGSTTD
-165 GYLGNWAVKETAD
+165 GYLGNWAVKETAT

-194 NFDLD
+194 NFELD
-199 GKTYTK
+199 RKTYTK
-205 KVTALGTETPQAA
+205 KVTALGTETPEDA
-218 YEAFYTFPGY
+218 YKAFYTFPGY
-228 VKTTDTWPSGTV
+228 IRATWAEGTV
-240 SEENNTF
+240 SESNNTF
-247 TIACSKVNGYPVETN
+247 TVACNKVNGYPVETN

-269 GIFGESSSN
+269 GIFGEGNS
-278 AARNGY
+278 RNGY
-284 IFDTSSQITT
+284 IFDTSSQIAT
-294 NTQTVGLLNNGFAW
+294 NTQTVGLLNNSFAW
-308 KFEGNPFDGYTI
+308 KFEGNPFDGYAI
-320 VNAAGRRLVTS
+320 VNAAGSRLVTS
-331 IVGTNADASTSPS
+331 VVGTSDDASTSPS
-344 MVKIEST
+344 MVKIET
-351 DKAYCDK
+351 ADKAYCDK
-358 WDVQGTSVVKND
+358 WDIQGTSVVKESSWN
-370 KQSAYWGKHAF
+370 AYWGKGAF

-388 PNYIIHA
+388 PGYIIHA

-404 KSTEVD
+404 KSTAVD

-423 ISLKE
+423 ISLNA

-437 YLPFAA
+437 CLPFAA

-473 NTGVLLV
+473 NKGVLLV
-480 SDNATSAT
+480 SDNAISAT
-488 FTLANDADVTAID
+488 FTLANDDDVTTID
-501 NDLKGVNALTELTN
+501 NDLKGVNAVTEMTN
-515 VKNSEQVRIFSTKD
+515 VENSEQVRIFSTKD
-529 GVAGFYKPNSNIT
+529 GVVGFYKPNSNIT

-551 MAPAT
+551 MAPIT

-568 TGINSVSDNAVMPN
+568 TGINSVSDNAAMPN

>member
-25 AANYTPLSELTSGYY
+25 AATCTPLSELTSGYY

-75 GTDEL
+75 EGTDEL
-80 TNANY
+80 TDANY
-85 VWKLYVGETNGQ
+85 VWKVYVGETNGQ

-112 KNIKEADD
+112 KN
-120 AQKTNNKMLGDAI
+120 AQENYTTNNNMLGDAI

-139 ENVNSPQGFRLKSGN
+139 ENANSPQGFRLKSGN
-154 VFVVDDGSKTD
+154 VFVVDDGSTTD
-165 GYLGNWAVKETAD
+165 GYLGNWAVEETAS

-194 NFDLD
+194 NFVLD
-199 GKTYTK
+199 GNTYTK

-218 YEAFYTFPGY
+218 YNAFYTFPGY
-228 VKTTDTWPSGTV
+228 IRATWADGTV
-240 SEENNTF
+240 SESNNTF
-247 TIACSKVNGYPVETN
+247 TIECNKVNGYPVETN

-269 GIFGESSSN
+269 GIFGEGNS
-278 AARNGY
+278 RNGY
-284 IFDTSSQITT
+284 IFDTSSQIAT

-308 KFEGNPFDGYTI
+308 KFEGNPFDGYAI
-320 VNAAGRRLVTS
+320 VNAAGSRLVTS
-331 IVGTNADASTSPS
+331 VVGTSDNASTSPS
-344 MVKIEST
+344 MVKIESA

-358 WDVQGTSVVKND
+358 WDIQGTSVVKEGSWN
-370 KQSAYWGKHAF
+370 AYWGKGAF

-388 PNYIIHA
+388 PGYIIHA
-395 YNSNKVGYW
+395 HNSNKVGYW
-404 KSTEVD
+404 KSTAVD
-410 EGSAIVLSNTLPA
+410 EGSAIVLSNALPA
-423 ISLKE
+423 INLNA

-437 YLPFAA
+437 CLPFAA

-473 NTGVLLV
+473 NKGVLLV

-488 FTLANDADVTAID
+488 FTLANDADVTVID
-501 NDLKGVNALTELTN
+501 NDLKGVNAVTELTN
-515 VKNSEQVRIFSTKD
+515 VENSEQVRIFSTKD
-529 GVAGFYKPNSNIT
+529 GVVGFYKPNSTIT

-551 MAPAT
+551 MAPIT

-568 TGINSVSDNAVMPN
+568 TGINSVSDNAAMPN

-587 DLAGRRVNHAVKGVY
+587 DLAGRRVSHAVKGVY

>member
-9 CLLVSVMTAWA
+9 CLLVSVMTTWA

-25 AANYTPLSELTSGYY
+25 AATCTPLSELTSGYY

-75 GTDEL
+75 GTSTL
-80 TNANY
+80 TDANY
-85 VWKLYVGETNGQ
+85 VWKVYVGETNGQ

-112 KNIKEADD
+112 KN
-120 AQKTNNKMLGDAI
+120 AQEEYTTNNNMLGDAI

-139 ENVNSPQGFRLKSGN
+139 ENANSPQGFRLKSGN
-154 VFVVDDGSKTD
+154 VFVVDDGSTTD
-165 GYLGNWAVKETAD
+165 GYLGNWAVEETAS

-194 NFDLD
+194 NFVLD
-199 GKTYTK
+199 GNTYTK

-218 YEAFYTFPGY
+218 YNAFYTFPGY
-228 VKTTDTWPSGTV
+228 IRATWADGTV
-240 SEENNTF
+240 SESNNTF
-247 TIACSKVNGYPVETN
+247 TIECNKVNGYPVETN

-269 GIFGESSSN
+269 GIFGEGNS
-278 AARNGY
+278 RNGY
-284 IFDTSSQITT
+284 IFDTSSQIAT

-308 KFEGNPFDGYTI
+308 KFEGNPFDGYAI
-320 VNAAGRRLVTS
+320 VNAAGSRLVTS
-331 IVGTNADASTSPS
+331 VVGTSDNASTSPS

-358 WDVQGTSVVKND
+358 WDIQGTSVVKEGSWN
-370 KQSAYWGKHAF
+370 AYWGKGAF

-388 PNYIIHA
+388 PGYIIHA
-395 YNSNKVGYW
+395 HNSNKVGYW
-404 KSTEVD
+404 KSTAVD
-410 EGSAIVLSNTLPA
+410 EGPAIVLSNTLPA
-423 ISLKE
+423 ISLNE

-453 GTVSNGSV
+453 GTVSNGNV

-473 NTGVLLV
+473 NEGVLLV

-488 FTLANDADVTAID
+488 FTLANDADVTTID
-501 NDLKGVNALTELTN
+501 NDLKGVNAVTKLTN
-515 VKNSEQVRIFSTKD
+515 VENSEQVRIFSTKD
-529 GVAGFYKPNSNIT
+529 GVVGFYKPNSDIT

-551 MAPAT
+551 IAPAT

-568 TGINSVSDNAVMPN
+568 TGINSVSDNAAMPN

>member
-67 ASVTTSYE
+67 ASATTSYE
-75 GTDEL
+75 GTSTL
-80 TNANY
+80 TDANY
-85 VWKLYVGETNGQ
+85 VWKVYVGETNGQ

-112 KNIKEADD
+112 KN
-120 AQKTNNKMLGDAI
+120 AQEEYTTNNNMLGDGAI

-139 ENVNSPQGFRLKSGN
+139 ENANSPQGFRLKSGN
-154 VFVVDDGSKTD
+154 VFVVDDGSTTD
-165 GYLGNWAVKETAD
+165 GYLGNWAVEETAS

-194 NFDLD
+194 NFVLD

-218 YEAFYTFPGY
+218 YNAFYTFPGY
-228 VKTTDTWPSGTV
+228 VRASWADGTV
-240 SEENNTF
+240 SESNNTF
-247 TIACSKVNGYPVETN
+247 TIECSKTNDYPVETN

-269 GIFGESSSN
+269 GLFGESTTN
-278 AARNGY
+278 ATRNGY
-284 IFDTSSQITT
+284 IFDTSSQIAT

-320 VNAAGRRLVTS
+320 VNATGHRLVTS
-331 IVGTNADASTSPS
+331 VMSNSNSSNYPTIVDIN
-344 MVKIEST
+344 T
-351 DKAYCDK
+351 DTKAYCDK
-358 WDVQGTSVVKND
+358 WDVQGTSVVVSGS
-370 KQSAYWGKHAF
+370 QSAYWGAHAF

-388 PNYIIHA
+388 PTYILHA
-395 YNSNKVGYW
+395 YNNNKVGYW
-404 KSTEVD
+404 VSTTGVD
-410 EGSAIVLSNTLPA
+410 VGSAIVLSNTLPA
-423 ISLKE
+423 VSLNE

-473 NTGVLLV
+473 NKGVLLV

-501 NDLKGVNALTELTN
+501 NDLKGVTAATELTG
-515 VKNSEQVRIFSTKD
+515 VENSEQVRIFSTKD
-529 GVAGFYKPNSNIT
+529 GVVGFYKPNSNIT
-542 SLAANKAYV
+542 SLAANKACV
-551 MAPAT
+551 MAPAK

-568 TGINSVSDNAVMPN
+568 TGINSISDNAAMPN

>member
-9 CLLVSVMTAWA
+9 CLLVSVMTTWA

-25 AANYTPLSELTSGYY
+25 AATCTPLSELTSGYY

-75 GTDEL
+75 GTSTL
-80 TNANY
+80 TDANY
-85 VWKLYVGETNGQ
+85 VWKVYVGETNGQ

-112 KNIKEADD
+112 KN
-120 AQKTNNKMLGDAI
+120 AQEEYTTNNNMLGDAI

-139 ENVNSPQGFRLKSGN
+139 ENANSPQGFRLKSGN
-154 VFVVDDGSKTD
+154 VFVVDDGSTTD
-165 GYLGNWAVKETAD
+165 GYLGNWAVEETAS

-194 NFDLD
+194 NFVLD
-199 GKTYTK
+199 GNTYTK

-218 YEAFYTFPGY
+218 YNAFYTFPGY
-228 VKTTDTWPSGTV
+228 IRATWADGTV
-240 SEENNTF
+240 SESNNTF
-247 TIACSKVNGYPVETN
+247 TIECNKVNGYPVETN

-269 GIFGESSSN
+269 GIFGEGNS
-278 AARNGY
+278 RNGY
-284 IFDTSSQITT
+284 IFDTSSQIAT

-308 KFEGNPFDGYTI
+308 KFEGNPFDGYAI
-320 VNAAGRRLVTS
+320 VNAAGSRLVTS
-331 IVGTNADASTSPS
+331 VVGTSDNASTSPS

-358 WDVQGTSVVKND
+358 WDIQGTSVVKEGSWN
-370 KQSAYWGKHAF
+370 AYWGKGAF

-388 PNYIIHA
+388 PGYIIHA
-395 YNSNKVGYW
+395 HNSNKVGYW
-404 KSTEVD
+404 KSTAVD

-423 ISLKE
+423 ISLNE

-437 YLPFAA
+437 CLPFAA
-443 KAPEGVKAYA
+443 QAPEGVKAYA

-473 NTGVLLV
+473 NEGVLLV

-488 FTLANDADVTAID
+488 FTLANDADVTTID
-501 NDLKGVNALTELTN
+501 NDLKGVNAVTELTN
-515 VKNSEQVRIFSTKD
+515 VKNSEQVRIFSTKG
-529 GVAGFYKPNSNIT
+529 GVVGFYKPNSNIT

-551 MAPAT
+551 IAPAT

-568 TGINSVSDNAVMPN
+568 TGINSVSDNAAMPN

>member
-25 AANYTPLSELTSGYY
+25 AATCTPLSELTSGYY

-53 NYLYSNGERAQHDA
+53 NYLYYSNGERAQHDA

-75 GTDEL
+75 EGTDEL
-80 TNANY
+80 TDANY
-85 VWKLYVGETNGQ
+85 VWKVYVGETNGQ

-112 KNIKEADD
+112 KN
-120 AQKTNNKMLGDAI
+120 AQEEYTTNNNMLGDAI

-139 ENVNSPQGFRLKSGN
+139 ENANSPQGFRLKSGN
-154 VFVVDDGSKTD
+154 VFVVDDGSTTD
-165 GYLGNWAVKETAD
+165 GYLGNWAVEETAS

-194 NFDLD
+194 NFVLD
-199 GKTYTK
+199 GNTYTK

-218 YEAFYTFPGY
+218 YNAFYTFPGY
-228 VKTTDTWPSGTV
+228 IRATWADGTV
-240 SEENNTF
+240 SESNNTF
-247 TIACSKVNGYPVETN
+247 TIECNKVNGYPVETN

-269 GIFGESSSN
+269 GILGEGNS
-278 AARNGY
+278 RNGY
-284 IFDTSSQITT
+284 IFDTSSQIAT

-308 KFEGNPFDGYTI
+308 KFEGNPFDGYAI
-320 VNAAGRRLVTS
+320 VNAAGSRLVTS
-331 IVGTNADASTSPS
+331 VVGTSDNASTSPS
-344 MVKIEST
+344 MVKIESA

-358 WDVQGTSVVKND
+358 WDIQGTSVVKEGSWN
-370 KQSAYWGKHAF
+370 AYWGKGAF

-388 PNYIIHA
+388 PGYIIHA
-395 YNSNKVGYW
+395 HNSNKVGYW
-404 KSTEVD
+404 KSTAVD

-423 ISLKE
+423 ISLNE

-473 NTGVLLV
+473 NEGVLLV

-501 NDLKGVNALTELTN
+501 NDLKGVTAATELTG
-515 VKNSEQVRIFSTKD
+515 VDNSERVRIFSTKD

-568 TGINSVSDNAVMPN
+568 TGINSVSDNAAMPN

-587 DLAGRRVNHAVKGVY
+587 DLAGRRVSHAVKGVY

>member
-67 ASVTTSYE
+67 ASVATSYE
-75 GTDEL
+75 GTDNL
-80 TNANY
+80 TDANY
-85 VWKLYVGETNGQ
+85 VWKVYVGETNGQ

-139 ENVNSPQGFRLKSGN
+139 ENANSPQGFRLKSGN
-154 VFVVDDGSKTD
+154 VFVVDDGSTTD
-165 GYLGNWAVKETAD
+165 GYLGNWAVEETAT

-194 NFDLD
+194 NFVLD

-205 KVTALGTETPQAA
+205 KVTALGTEAPKAA

-228 VKTTDTWPSGTV
+228 VTTTATWPSGTV

-247 TIACSKVNGYPVETN
+247 TIACSKNSDYPVETN

-269 GIFGESSSN
+269 GLFGEGNS
-278 AARNGY
+278 RNGY
-284 IFDTSSQITT
+284 IFDTSSQIAT
-294 NTQTVGLLNNGFAW
+294 NTQTVGLLNNSFAW

-320 VNAAGRRLVTS
+320 VNATGHRLVTS
-331 IVGTNADASTSPS
+331 VMSNSNSSNYPTIVDIN
-344 MVKIEST
+344 T
-351 DKAYCDK
+351 DTKAYCDK
-358 WDVQGTSVVKND
+358 WDVQGTSMVASGS
-370 KQSAYWGKHAF
+370 QSAYWGAHAF

-388 PNYIIHA
+388 PTYILHA
-395 YNSNKVGYW
+395 YNNNKVGYW
-404 KSTEVD
+404 VSTTGVD
-410 EGSAIVLSNTLPA
+410 VGSAIVLSNTLPA
-423 ISLKE
+423 ISLNA

-473 NTGVLLV
+473 NKGVLLV

-501 NDLKGVNALTELTN
+501 NDLKGVTAATELTG
-515 VKNSEQVRIFSTKD
+515 VDNSERVRIFSTKD

-568 TGINSVSDNAVMPN
+568 TGINSVSDNAAMPN
-582 NVEIY
+582 NVVIY

>member
-25 AANYTPLSELTSGYY
+25 AATCTPLSELTSGYY
-40 VIRVFGDKANANG
+40 VIRVFGDKANDNG
-53 NYLYSNGERAQHDA
+53 NYLYGNGQKAQHDA

-75 GTDEL
+75 GTSTL
-80 TNANY
+80 TDANY
-85 VWKLYVGETNGQ
+85 VWKIYVGETNGQ
-97 KTIQLYNVGANKFIR
+97 KTIQLYNVGTNKFIR
-112 KNIKEADD
+112 KNTQDN
-120 AQKTNNKMLGDAI
+120 TNNNNMLGDGNI
-133 ATYNTL
+133 ATYYTL
-139 ENVNSPQGFRLKSGN
+139 ENANSPKGFRLKSGN
-154 VFVVDDGSKTD
+154 VFVVDDRNDSNNEFF
-165 GYLGNWAVKETAD
+165 LGNWAVKETD
-178 NCAQF
+178 SNCAQF
-183 KVYKVGIDVTY
+183 KVYKVGFDVTY
-194 NFDLD
+194 NFELD

-205 KVTALGTETPQAA
+205 KVTALGTGTPQDA
-218 YEAFYTFPGY
+218 YNAFYTFPGY
-228 VKTTDTWPSGTV
+228 VTATWPSGNV

-247 TIACSKVNGYPVETN
+247 TIACSKTGGYPVETN

-269 GIFGESSSN
+269 GIFGEGNS
-278 AARNGY
+278 RNGY

-308 KFEGNPFDGYTI
+308 KFEGNPFDGYAI

-331 IVGTNADASTSPS
+331 VVGTSDDASTSPS
-344 MVKIEST
+344 MVNIKT
-351 DKAYCDK
+351 ADKAYCDK
-358 WDVQGTSVVKND
+358 WDIQGTSVVKEGSWN
-370 KQSAYWGKHAF
+370 AYWGKGAF

-388 PNYIIHA
+388 PEYIIHA

-404 KSTEVD
+404 KSTAVD

-423 ISLKE
+423 ISLNE
-428 SNGKHYATY
+428 SDGKHYATY

-488 FTLANDADVTAID
+488 FTLANNADVTAID
-501 NDLKGVNALTELTN
+501 NDLKGVNAVTELTG
-515 VKNSEQVRIFSTKD
+515 VDNSERVRIFSTKD

-551 MAPAT
+551 LAPST
-556 EGALALNFGGNV
+556 EGALALNFGGDV
-568 TGINSVSDNAVMPN
+568 TAINSVSDNAAMSHSAV
-582 NVEIY
+582 IY
-587 DLAGRRVNHAVKGVY
+587 DLAGRRVSHVVKGVY
-602 VVNGKKIIVK
+602 VINGKKIIVK

>member
-67 ASVTTSYE
+67 ASVATSYE

-80 TNANY
+80 TDANY
-85 VWKLYVGETNGQ
+85 VWKIYVGETNGQ
-97 KTIQLYNVGANKFIR
+97 KTIQLYNVGANKFIH
-112 KNIKEADD
+112 KN
-120 AQKTNNKMLGDAI
+120 AQEEYTTNNNMLGDGAI

-139 ENVNSPQGFRLKSGN
+139 ENANSPQGFRLKSGN
-154 VFVVDDGSKTD
+154 VFVVDDGSTTD
-165 GYLGNWAVKETAD
+165 GYLGNWAVEETAS

-194 NFDLD
+194 NFVLD

-205 KVTALGTETPQAA
+205 KVTALGTEAPKAA

-228 VKTTDTWPSGTV
+228 VTTTATWPSGTV

-247 TIACSKVNGYPVETN
+247 TIACSKNSDYPVETN

-269 GIFGESSSN
+269 GLFGEGNS
-278 AARNGY
+278 RNGY
-284 IFDTSSQITT
+284 IFDTSSQIAT
-294 NTQTVGLLNNGFAW
+294 NTQTVGLLNNSFAW

-320 VNAAGRRLVTS
+320 VNATGHRLVTS
-331 IVGTNADASTSPS
+331 VMSNSNSSNYPTIVDIN
-344 MVKIEST
+344 T
-351 DKAYCDK
+351 DTKAYCDK
-358 WDVQGTSVVKND
+358 WDVQGTSVVASGS
-370 KQSAYWGKHAF
+370 QSAYWGAHAF

-388 PNYIIHA
+388 PTYILHA
-395 YNSNKVGYW
+395 YNNNKVGYW
-404 KSTEVD
+404 VSTTGVD
-410 EGSAIVLSNTLPA
+410 VGSAIVLSNTLPA
-423 ISLKE
+423 VSLNE

-473 NTGVLLV
+473 NKGVLLV

-501 NDLKGVNALTELTN
+501 NDLKGVTAATELTG
-515 VKNSEQVRIFSTKD
+515 VDNSERVRIFSTKD

-568 TGINSVSDNAVMPN
+568 TGINSISDNAAMPN

>member
-25 AANYTPLSELTSGYY
+25 AATCTPLSELTSGYY

-75 GTDEL
+75 GTSTL
-80 TNANY
+80 TDANY
-85 VWKLYVGETNGQ
+85 VWKVYVGETNGQ

-139 ENVNSPQGFRLKSGN
+139 ENANSPQGFRLKSGN
-154 VFVVDDGSKTD
+154 VFVVDDGSTTD
-165 GYLGNWAVKETAD
+165 GYLGNWAVEETAS

-194 NFDLD
+194 NFVLD
-199 GKTYTK
+199 GNTYTK
-205 KVTALGTETPQAA
+205 KVTALGTEAPKAA

-247 TIACSKVNGYPVETN
+247 TIACSKVNGYPVETD

-269 GIFGESSSN
+269 GIFGEGNS
-278 AARNGY
+278 RNGY

-294 NTQTVGLLNNGFAW
+294 NTQTVGLLNNVFAW
-308 KFEGNPFDGYTI
+308 KFEGNPFDGYAI

-331 IVGTNADASTSPS
+331 IVGTSDDASTSPS
-344 MVKIEST
+344 MVNIET
-351 DKAYCDK
+351 ADKAYCDK
-358 WDVQGTSVVKND
+358 WDIQGTSVVKEGSWN
-370 KQSAYWGKHAF
+370 AYWGKGAF

-388 PNYIIHA
+388 NNYIIHA

-404 KSTEVD
+404 KYTAVD

-423 ISLKE
+423 INLNE

-437 YLPFAA
+437 CLPFAA
-443 KAPEGVKAYA
+443 QAPEGVKAYA

-473 NTGVLLV
+473 NEGVLLV

-488 FTLANDADVTAID
+488 FTLANNADVTAID
-501 NDLKGVNALTELTN
+501 NDLKGVNAVTELTG
-515 VKNSEQVRIFSTKD
+515 VDNSERVRIFSTKD

-551 MAPAT
+551 LAPST
-556 EGALALNFGGNV
+556 QEALALNFGGDV
-568 TGINSVSDNAVMPN
+568 TAINSVSDNAAMPHN
-582 NVEIY
+582 AVIY
-587 DLAGRRVNHAVKGVY
+587 DLAGRRVSHAVKGVY
-602 VVNGKKIIVK
+602 VINGKKIIVK

>member
-9 CLLVSVMTAWA
+9 CLLVSVMTTWA

-25 AANYTPLSELTSGYY
+25 AATCTPLSELTSGYY

-75 GTDEL
+75 GTSTL
-80 TNANY
+80 TDANY
-85 VWKLYVGETNGQ
+85 VWKVYVGETNGQ

-112 KNIKEADD
+112 KN
-120 AQKTNNKMLGDAI
+120 AQEEYTTNNNMLGDAI

-139 ENVNSPQGFRLKSGN
+139 ENANSPQGFRLKSGN
-154 VFVVDDGSKTD
+154 VFVVDDGSTTD
-165 GYLGNWAVKETAD
+165 GYLGNWAVEETAS

-194 NFDLD
+194 NFVLD

-218 YEAFYTFPGY
+218 YNAFYTFPGY
-228 VKTTDTWPSGTV
+228 IRATWADGTV
-240 SEENNTF
+240 SESNNTF
-247 TIACSKVNGYPVETN
+247 TIECNKVNGYPVETN

-269 GIFGESSSN
+269 GIFGEGNS
-278 AARNGY
+278 RNGY
-284 IFDTSSQITT
+284 IFDTSSQIAT

-308 KFEGNPFDGYTI
+308 KFEGNPFDGYAI

-331 IVGTNADASTSPS
+331 IVGTSDDASTSPS
-344 MVKIEST
+344 MVNIET
-351 DKAYCDK
+351 ADKAYCDK
-358 WDVQGTSVVKND
+358 WDIQGTSVVKEGSWN
-370 KQSAYWGKHAF
+370 AYWGKGAF

-388 PNYIIHA
+388 PGYIIHA

-404 KSTEVD
+404 KSTAVD

-423 ISLKE
+423 ISLNE

-453 GTVSNGSV
+453 GTVSNGNV

-473 NTGVLLV
+473 NEGVLLV

-488 FTLANDADVTAID
+488 FTLANDADVTTID
-501 NDLKGVNALTELTN
+501 NDLKGVNAVTKLTN
-515 VKNSEQVRIFSTKD
+515 VENSEQVRIFSTKD
-529 GVAGFYKPNSNIT
+529 GVVGFYKPNSNIT

-551 MAPAT
+551 IAPAT

-568 TGINSVSDNAVMPN
+568 TGINSVSDNAAMPN

>member
-75 GTDEL
+75 EGTDEL
-80 TNANY
+80 TDANY
-85 VWKLYVGETNGQ
+85 VWKVYVGETNGQ

-112 KNIKEADD
+112 KN
-120 AQKTNNKMLGDAI
+120 AQEEYTTNNNMLGDAI

-139 ENVNSPQGFRLKSGN
+139 ENANSPQGFRLKSGD
-154 VFVVDDGSKTD
+154 VFVVDDGSTTD
-165 GYLGNWAVKETAD
+165 GYLGNWAVEETAP

-183 KVYKVGIDVTY
+183 KVYKVGFDVTY
-194 NFDLD
+194 NFQLD
-199 GKTYTK
+199 DKTYTK
-205 KVTALGTETPQAA
+205 KVTALGTETPKAA

-228 VKTTDTWPSGTV
+228 IRATWAEGTV
-240 SEENNTF
+240 SESNNSF
-247 TIACSKVNGYPVETN
+247 TVACSKVNGYPVETN

-269 GIFGESSSN
+269 GILGEGNS
-278 AARNGY
+278 RNGY

-308 KFEGNPFDGYTI
+308 KFEGNPFDGYAI
-320 VNAAGRRLVTS
+320 VNAAGSRLVTS
-331 IVGTNADASTSPS
+331 VVGTSDDASTSPS
-344 MVKIEST
+344 MVKIEIA

-358 WDVQGTSVVKND
+358 WDIQGTSVVKEGSWN
-370 KQSAYWGKHAF
+370 AYWGKGAF

-388 PNYIIHA
+388 PGYIIHA

-404 KSTEVD
+404 KSTAVD

-423 ISLKE
+423 ISLNA

-437 YLPFAA
+437 CLPFAA

-473 NTGVLLV
+473 NKGVLLV

-488 FTLANDADVTAID
+488 FTLANDADVTTID
-501 NDLKGVNALTELTN
+501 NDLKGVNDVTELTN
-515 VKNSEQVRIFSTKD
+515 VENSEQVRIFSTKD
-529 GVAGFYKPNSNIT
+529 GVVGFYKPNSNIT

-551 MAPAT
+551 MAPIT

-568 TGINSVSDNAVMPN
+568 TGINSVSDNAAMPN

-587 DLAGRRVNHAVKGVY
+587 DLAGRRVSHAVKGVY